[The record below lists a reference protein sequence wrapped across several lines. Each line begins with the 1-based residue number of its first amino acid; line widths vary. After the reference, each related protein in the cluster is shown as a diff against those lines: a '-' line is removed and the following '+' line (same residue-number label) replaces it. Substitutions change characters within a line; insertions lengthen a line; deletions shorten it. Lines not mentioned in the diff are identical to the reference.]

1 MNYQRIVCLDLEM
14 CCWDDGRDPR
24 TGEII
29 EFGLAEVDL
38 IEGKVIKRAQY
49 YVKPDT
55 HEVSEFCTELTG
67 ITQKIVDKQGRP
79 FADVLATVTKNFGGK
94 NKIYGSWG
102 RDDYVIRK
110 ECEDKGIDY
119 PFKEFLN
126 IATLYRIHKRL
137 KNKRFGHKKAMELE
151 GLDWEGRHH
160 SGADDAYNLA
170 RLALLFM

>member
-94 NKIYGSWG
+94 TRSMAPGDGMTTLFVKSVKIRAS
-102 RDDYVIRK
+102 ITPSK
-110 ECEDKGIDY
+110 S
-119 PFKEFLN
+119 F
-126 IATLYRIHKRL
+126 
-137 KNKRFGHKKAMELE
+137 
-151 GLDWEGRHH
+151 
-160 SGADDAYNLA
+160 
-170 RLALLFM
+170 